1 MILKIYKKSMILLII
16 KFDELAHCDLTLKSK
31 IIFKKIYYPLIKF
44 DWQFG
49 IDWIIPEI
57 YSLAKGMV
65 MNNRD

>member
-1 MILKIYKKSMILLII
+1 MILLII

-49 IDWIIPEI
+49 ID
-57 YSLAKGMV
+57 
-65 MNNRD
+65 